1 MQKGCDNFV
10 HCKVKQIKWIRM
22 YVYFIMMKG
31 KCFLESVTG
40 GSGLRQR
47 QRGMKGPEISLPSEQ
62 HLVFILYMRKL
73 MKQYYPFGCT
83 KNL

>member
-22 YVYFIMMKG
+22 YVYFIMMKE

-40 GSGLRQR
+40 GFGLGHERSR
-47 QRGMKGPEISLPSEQ
+47 N
-62 HLVFILYMRKL
+62 FIAI
-73 MKQYYPFGCT
+73 
-83 KNL
+83 